1 MDLTRLIA
9 RAVQPLKTRLL
20 LLLGRALISAA
31 SEQGG
36 LGRAQVLG
44 LDNELLEEVENPQ
57 HYGFASLPLPGS
69 EVFVGFLAG
78 ERGHGFLVAT
88 GDRRYRPRDLE
99 PGEVV
104 LFTKEDTLAE
114 GEEAPEWYTPP
125 EEGPAQGLCRIHF
138 REGREI
144 EIICNK
150 LTLQVAGAPSEISGE
165 EATGGIFEQLAQ
177 VGRDKIVIPIGDSAG
192 TYYIERG
199 P

>member
-36 LGRAQVLG
+36 VGRVQVLG

-57 HYGFASLPLPGS
+57 HYGLASLPLPGS

-99 PGEVV
+99 AGEVCV
-104 LFTKEDTLAE
+104 FSREDRLKSRTLPDGTTE
-114 GEEAPEWYTPP
+114 YEPAPEWAEVPEDPADLEGLCRIVFREGRRIEIICQELTMKINGAETIQGEPSPPWPP
-125 EEGPAQGLCRIHF
+125 EEGI
-138 REGREI
+138 
-144 EIICNK
+144 
-150 LTLQVAGAPSEISGE
+150 
-165 EATGGIFEQLAQ
+165 
-177 VGRDKIVIPIGDSAG
+177 
-192 TYYIERG
+192 
-199 P
+199 